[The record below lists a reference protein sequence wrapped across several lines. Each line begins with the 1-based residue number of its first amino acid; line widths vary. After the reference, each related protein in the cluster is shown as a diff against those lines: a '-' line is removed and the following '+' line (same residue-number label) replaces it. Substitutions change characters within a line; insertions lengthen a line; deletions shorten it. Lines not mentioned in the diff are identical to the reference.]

1 MLFMLV
7 FLFVFTPV
15 IIVNVWLNSQFLRN
29 DAQVHDTL
37 FGYLD
42 LLGST
47 RICFDATDGS
57 SFGKKKQK
65 KNPPSVLGTFRF
77 A

>member
-1 MLFMLV
+1 MLILLVCLFIFLGRSLVMMLFLLMLFMLV

-42 LLGST
+42 LVRKYTNL
-47 RICFDATDGS
+47 
-57 SFGKKKQK
+57 
-65 KNPPSVLGTFRF
+65 L
-77 A
+77 